1 MPRQQGKSCHIHTR
15 FRRTPRRPADIVALL
30 TDDVLGQTRE
40 SSSLDPYMVALTEID
55 ADPAHFLLIVR
66 EGRDDRD
73 GGPAVAT
80 MQLTIVPGM
89 SRGGAKRLQIEA
101 VRVAAGTRGTGLGS
115 ALFDWAHDYGRTRG
129 ATLAQL
135 TSDVTRTDAHRFNGR
150 LGYTASHQGFKL
162 IL

>member
-40 SSSLDPYMVALTEID
+40 SSPLETYMVAFTEID
-55 ADPAHFLLIVR
+55 ADPGHFLLIVR
-66 EGRDDRD
+66 EGRD
-73 GGPAVAT
+73 GGPAFAT

-89 SRGGAKRLQIEA
+89 SRGGTKRLQIEA

-135 TSDVTRTDAHRFNGR
+135 TSDVTRTDAHRFYER